1 MDDLDA
7 FLKNWPECAE
17 EDDQLDN
24 PIKQTEEDNFKLS
37 IVSWLKRSSSGLN
50 TFKPCQAQESGLS
63 AATNKEIYLLIFLF
77 YN

>member
-1 MDDLDA
+1 MDNLDA

-37 IVSWLKRSSSGLN
+37 IVSWLKSSSSGLN
-50 TFKPCQAQESGLS
+50 TL
-63 AATNKEIYLLIFLF
+63 
-77 YN
+77 